1 MNISIEKVLLARTI
15 AKKRQF
21 ENTVE
26 NFKCINFPRILKPNT
41 RHSGKA
47 GEVMGVVSHIE
58 LSDVGGIT
66 ELRGTLNF
74 NECYE
79 WEDIIAILREFP
91 YPFATIRNAQGRASC
106 EILHEVTFVSSC
118 ESDIPLDYVNWRN
131 CVCHGR
137 EEYAEQALRA
147 KVFKN
152 TSVTQTISTSCE
164 ARKESVITFGNK
176 GQDIGN
182 GIMRHGY
189 YYNGALMGYVVF
201 GLTEFCGDHRPRHS
215 LDILEKFVEHQC
227 KKWGEATNR
236 WSFDDIKKPQA
247 TRLVSSFI
255 PAINAY
261 GKDEKSI
268 DLIHRIITVVGASKN
283 CRQDEIEAAYKI
295 SLEELIDRLVR
306 DWHAAF
312 QPSS

>member
-26 NFKCINFPRILKPNT
+26 NFKCINFPPIIKPNT
-41 RHSGKA
+41 RHNGKA

-74 NECYE
+74 NERYE

-118 ESDIPLDYVNWRN
+118 ESDIPVDSVNWRN

-137 EEYAEQALRA
+137 EEYAEDVLGA
-147 KVFKN
+147 KVLKD
-152 TSVTQTISTSCE
+152 TLITKTISISCE
-164 ARKESVITFGNK
+164 EKKESVITFSNK
-176 GQDIGN
+176 GEDIGN
-182 GIMRHGY
+182 GIMRYGHY
-189 YYNGALMGYVVF
+189 CNGALMGYVVC
-201 GLTEFCGDHRPRHS
+201 GVTEFGGDYRPRHP
-215 LDILEKFVEHQC
+215 LDILEKFVEHQRNKR
-227 KKWGEATNR
+227 KKDNQSG
-236 WSFDDIKKPQA
+236 
-247 TRLVSSFI
+247 
-255 PAINAY
+255 
-261 GKDEKSI
+261 
-268 DLIHRIITVVGASKN
+268 ITHVLFAV
-283 CRQDEIEAAYKI
+283 
-295 SLEELIDRLVR
+295 
-306 DWHAAF
+306 
-312 QPSS
+312 